1 MKNSWIGEI
10 VFLLAL
16 VVFSVIYYF
25 NDISPFSRNTESKYF
40 FIIVFIGLL
49 FLIGL
54 QILKN
59 VIFILKDSAS
69 KEKVEEK
76 SPIISG
82 EVIKGILLSRMFFV
96 VVSLLVLIRI
106 IPFLGFFISSFLFLV
121 VVLWRFS
128 IKKLN
133 AIIISAIYSVS
144 VYFIFEILLSIRF
157 PKGILF

>member
-1 MKNSWIGEI
+1 
-10 VFLLAL
+10 LLAL